1 MPVAPGTDGGVG
13 RPGANGHG
21 FTRRVEW
28 GGLAP
33 MEPIV
38 ADTQRAAKLP
48 GRGRPP
54 GHPAPGEPANGVA
67 AAGDPTQDVRATK
80 SAVFVIKNGVVYKQ
94 P

>member
-48 GRGRPP
+48 GRGDRLGTLRPGSRRTGSP
-54 GHPAPGEPANGVA
+54 PPAIPRR
-67 AAGDPTQDVRATK
+67 T
-80 SAVFVIKNGVVYKQ
+80 SA
-94 P
+94 PRSPPSS